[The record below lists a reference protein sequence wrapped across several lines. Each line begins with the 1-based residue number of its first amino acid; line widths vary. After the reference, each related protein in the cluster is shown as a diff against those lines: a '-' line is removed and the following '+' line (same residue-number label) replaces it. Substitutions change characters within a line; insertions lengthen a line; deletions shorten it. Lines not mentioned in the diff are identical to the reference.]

1 MPVSP
6 ILHYLPEFAQIHIS
20 EFADW
25 QISHEYDNE
34 KKSTD
39 ESDEK

>member
-1 MPVSP
+1 MPGSP
-6 ILHYLPEFAQIHIS
+6 ILYDLPEFALIHIS

-25 QISHEYDNE
+25 QINHKYDNQ